1 MNEKIWKNDLHA
13 LDNKMSNQIAITN
26 NVNKNVYLNRK

>member
-13 LDNKMSNQIAITN
+13 LDNKMSNQMAI